1 MRHCER
7 LSQIDCAVVGMPC
20 EKKNGA
26 QERSVRFQRMEI
38 PPKHFIW
45 WEWTTEQMPW
55 SVMSYG
61 IIRHHAEHTRIFI
74 RLYVCVLRNCI
85 FSAEPSTII
94 DKYIPSNVVLV
105 LFFSLF
111 LSFGKIKINVQTHFI
126 NSIQPNVFFAI
137 STRICCDSTDVS
149 HDKCTCT
156 HHLNYYFGIGFH
168 CCRIATTRPTE
179 YNQLEN

>member
-1 MRHCER
+1 
-7 LSQIDCAVVGMPC
+7 
-20 EKKNGA
+20 
-26 QERSVRFQRMEI
+26 
-38 PPKHFIW
+38 
-45 WEWTTEQMPW
+45 MPW

-74 RLYVCVLRNCI
+74 RLCVCVLRNCI

>member
-26 QERSVRFQRMEI
+26 KNGAYGFKGWRFHRSISFDGNEPQSKCRGQLCRMVSSDTMQNTLAYS
-38 PPKHFIW
+38 F
-45 WEWTTEQMPW
+45 
-55 SVMSYG
+55 VC
-61 IIRHHAEHTRIFI
+61 
-74 RLYVCVLRNCI
+74 VCVLRNCI